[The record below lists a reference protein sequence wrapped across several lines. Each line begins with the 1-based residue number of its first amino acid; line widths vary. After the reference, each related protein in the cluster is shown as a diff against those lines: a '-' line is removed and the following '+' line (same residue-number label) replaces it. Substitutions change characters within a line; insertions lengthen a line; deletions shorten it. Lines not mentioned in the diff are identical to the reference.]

1 MQNWWRQ
8 YFSLN
13 HGERRAILAIVLGT
27 LVIVAG
33 MNAYRYFTVKQ
44 NTPAPYNSNVD
55 AFVAAYNAAAG
66 EEPQQAPERYTNR
79 YTDTV
84 SAKPSASATIFK
96 FDPNT
101 IGIKEWMKLGFSEK
115 QANSIEK
122 YKAKGG
128 SFRKVEDMKK
138 LYVVSDDDY
147 NRIAPYVE
155 IKEGAMAIA
164 STTKQLDLN
173 KADSA
178 SLEALPGIGALL
190 THRILE
196 QRSKAKYKS
205 VEELRGIKGM
215 SEENYLKVAPHL
227 KVNQ

>member
-8 YFSLN
+8 YFIFN
-13 HGERRAILAIVLGT
+13 HGERRAIIAIVVFA
-27 LVIVAG
+27 LVAVAG
-33 MNAYRYFTVKQ
+33 INGYRYFAVTQ
-44 NTPAPYNSNVD
+44 NAPAPYSNNVD
-55 AFVAAYNAAAG
+55 AFVAAYNAAAD
-66 EEPQQAPERYTNR
+66 EEPQQAQRYTNS
-79 YTDTV
+79 YTDTA
-84 SAKPSASATIFK
+84 STKPSTAATLFK

-101 IGIKEWMKLGFSEK
+101 IGVKEWMQLGFSEK

-128 SFRKVEDMKK
+128 TFSKVEDMKK

-147 NRIAPYVE
+147 NRIAPYIE
-155 IKEGAMAIA
+155 IKGGVVITT
-164 STTKQLDLN
+164 STPKQLDLN
-173 KADSA
+173 KADST

-196 QRSKAKYKS
+196 QRAKAKYKS
-205 VEELRGIKGM
+205 VEDLRNIKGM